1 MQLACASY
9 AAPLLA
15 LLATA
20 CSIDTGDLFS
30 DQPSGSGASS
40 QGGNGAGSQGGE
52 GVGGP
57 ADGGG
62 VMGGQSSQGG
72 GTTNPV
78 CGDGV
83 KNGTEECDGSDFGG
97 LTCLDFG
104 SSTAAGLA
112 CAACFLDT
120 SGCVAATQCG
130 NGVQEAGEECDDNNN
145 LDNDGCSPTCH
156 VQGSCDTPIAVPLGV
171 GASTIFGDNTN
182 GFGDLSAGSAG
193 NCNNST
199 GPEIVFAVHPE
210 ASGILTAY
218 LPSSGTD
225 FDAVLYVTDGCGGPP
240 DNAPCHDNF
249 GTPQDRGGEVVSFPV
264 QQGETVLLVVDG
276 YTADQVGAF
285 TLELDLSSGENC
297 EDPIPIT
304 IEGDAS
310 YLFYGSTAGHQGNAN
325 PNGFCTG
332 SGNGPDLVYQV
343 SVEQNG
349 DYAFDTQNSAFNSSI
364 YDRFDCSDS
373 GSQIDCDAPAANNNA
388 GITTQLDNNDLV
400 YVWVDSVGNTGGFYS
415 LAISH

>member
-1 MQLACASY
+1 M
-9 AAPLLA
+9 APILA
-15 LLATA
+15 LLLASA
-20 CSIDTGDLFS
+20 CSVDTGGLFS
-30 DQPSGSGASS
+30 ETSGSGASS

-57 ADGGG
+57 SDGGG
-62 VMGGQSSQGG
+62 AIGGQSSQGG

-83 KNGTEECDGSDFGG
+83 KNGTEECDGSDLGG

-104 SSTAAGLA
+104 SSSAAGLS

-120 SGCVAATQCG
+120 SGCLAASECG
-130 NGVQEAGEECDDNNN
+130 NGIPEGGEQCDDGNN
-145 LDNDGCSPTCH
+145 LSNDGCSPTCH
-156 VQGSCDTPIAVPLGV
+156 VEGSCDTPIDVSLGL
-171 GASTIFGDNTN
+171 GSTTLFGDNTN
-182 GFGDLSAGSAG
+182 GFGDLTSGGAG

-199 GPEIVFAVHPE
+199 GPEIVFSVVPE
-210 ASGILTAY
+210 QDGILTAY
-218 LPSSGTD
+218 LPSNGTD
-225 FDAVLYVTDGCGGPP
+225 FDAVLYVTDGCAPPP

-249 GTPQDRGGEVVSFPV
+249 GTPGDAGGEVVSFPV
-264 QQGETVLLVVDG
+264 QNGQAVLLVVDG
-276 YTADQVGAF
+276 YTADEVGGF
-285 TLELDLSSGENC
+285 TLELDLSTGENC

-310 YLFYGSTAGHQGNAN
+310 YLFYGSTAGYQGNAN

-332 SGNGPDLVYQV
+332 SGNGPDLVYQI
-343 SVEQNG
+343 SVDQNG
-349 DYAFDTQNSAFNSSI
+349 DYAFATQNSTFNSSL
-364 YDRFDCSDS
+364 YDRFTCAES
-373 GSQIDCDAPAANNNA
+373 GSQIDCGSTAASNDTSM
-388 GITTQLDNNDLV
+388 TTQLDNNDLI